1 MNILQIVTLV
11 SADGAYGGP
20 VRVAFNQAR
29 QLRARGHEVRI
40 VGSYRGYDVPPDC
53 IEGTPVHLSKAR
65 TVLPGVGFAGLAA
78 PATFMW
84 MIRNRR
90 TFDVVHVHAARDCV
104 TLPAAALAMLLG
116 KHVVLQTHGMIDRSR
131 RTLARLLDV
140 LLTKRVL
147 RQAAAVL
154 YLTEAERTE
163 LLHIQKCCRTE
174 HLANGVPQYGG
185 KLAETAP
192 GDRIEVLYLARL
204 HKRKRPL
211 AFVAAAVELLDEG
224 IPAVFTL
231 VGPDEGE
238 LEGVQTSIAVAQRAN
253 RIRWEGAAP
262 PSETV
267 RRMQRASIYV
277 LPSVDEPYPMS
288 VLEALSVGLPV
299 VITKSCGLAE
309 MVERT
314 GCGIVVDDSQQ
325 SLVAALRSL
334 IEDQERRISM
344 GDKARST
351 AVREFSMDSVA
362 RKLEQLYGREPAV
375 RAP

>member
-1 MNILQIVTLV
+1 MNILQVVTLV
-11 SADGAYGGP
+11 SPDGAYGGP

-29 QLRARGHEVRI
+29 QLRARGHYVRI

-53 IEGTPVHLSKAR
+53 IEGTPVYLSKAR
-65 TVLPGVGFAGLAA
+65 TVLPGVGFAGVAA
-78 PATFMW
+78 PATLMW

-104 TLPAAALAMLLG
+104 TLPAAALALVLG
-116 KHVVLQTHGMIDRSR
+116 KRVVLQTHGMIDRSR
-131 RTLARLLDV
+131 RSLAMLLDV

-163 LLHIQKCCRTE
+163 LLHIQKRCRTE
-174 HLANGVPQYGG
+174 HLVNGVPQYGG
-185 KLAETAP
+185 ERAEVSP
-192 GDRIEVLYLARL
+192 DDRIEVLYLARL

-211 AFVAAAVELLDEG
+211 AFVAAAAELLREG
-224 IPAVFTL
+224 TPAVFTL

-238 LEGVQTSIAVAQRAN
+238 LEGVQASIAVAKRAN
-253 RIRWEGAAP
+253 RIRWEGAAS
-262 PSETV
+262 PSETIH
-267 RRMQRASIYV
+267 RMLRASVYV

-314 GCGIVVDDSQQ
+314 GCGIVVDESQQ
-325 SLVAALRSL
+325 SLVAALRTL
-334 IEDQERRISM
+334 IDDQERRISM
-344 GDKARST
+344 GDKAKST
-351 AVREFSMDSVA
+351 AVREFSMDSVV
-362 RKLEQLYGREPAV
+362 RKLEQLYGRAPVV
-375 RAP
+375 RLP